1 MKIGK
6 NRTLLVIGIAVL
18 LGVGASVI
26 AISYLNQRV
35 ADIEARNR
43 GEMRSVVVALQDLKK
58 GERVTN
64 RSVGIRQVP
73 IEWSH
78 SGAITPEQ
86 FARADNAVLAYPA
99 MKGEPVVWAQLED
112 ARAAA
117 FSTRLATGR
126 RAVTVPV
133 DEISS
138 VSGMVEPNDRIDI
151 VVSINRDN
159 RNYTFTLLQG
169 VTVLATGSQISP
181 GEKQSDG
188 RPRTFTTITLDTTP
202 DDAKRIIAA
211 REIGRVTAL
220 LRAPNDTGNV
230 SAVRSDAQT
239 LLGLVTGVVASDRT
253 VPVIYGGGPIKLT
266 QRFNTRAELEEPVA
280 AIAPIKKE
288 Q

>member
-1 MKIGK
+1 MKIAK
-6 NRTLLVIGIAVL
+6 NRTVLVVGIAVL

-35 ADIEARNR
+35 ADIEARSR
-43 GEMRSVVVALQDLKK
+43 GQMRSVVVALHDLKK

-64 RSVGIRQVP
+64 RTVGVRKVP
-73 IEWSH
+73 VEWTH

-99 MKGEPVVWAQLED
+99 MKGEPVVWAQLEN
-112 ARAAA
+112 AREAA
-117 FSTRLATGR
+117 FSTRLVSGR

-138 VSGMVEPNDRIDI
+138 VSGMVEPNDRIDV
-151 VVSINRDN
+151 VVSITRDN

-169 VTVLATGSQISP
+169 ITVLATGSQISP
-181 GEKQSDG
+181 GDKESDG

-202 DDAKRIIAA
+202 EDAKRIIAA

-220 LRAPNDTGNV
+220 LRAPNDIGNV
-230 SAVRSDAQT
+230 SSVRSDAHS
-239 LLGLVTGVVASDRT
+239 LLGLVTGVVASESS

-266 QRFNTRAELEEPVA
+266 QRINPRVELDEPMA
-280 AIAPIKKE
+280 SAKKE

>member
-1 MKIGK
+1 MKIAK
-6 NRTLLVIGIAVL
+6 NRTVLVVGIAVL

-35 ADIEARNR
+35 ADIEARGR

-64 RSVGIRQVP
+64 RTVGVRKVP
-73 IEWSH
+73 VEWTH

-99 MKGEPVVWAQLED
+99 MKGEPVVWAQLEN
-112 ARAAA
+112 ARDAA
-117 FSTRLATGR
+117 FSTRLASGR

-181 GEKQSDG
+181 GEKEPDG
-188 RPRTFTTITLDTTP
+188 RARTFTTITLDTTP
-202 DDAKRIIAA
+202 EDAKRVIAA

-230 SAVRSDAQT
+230 SSARSDAHS
-239 LLGLVTGVVASDRT
+239 LLGLVTGVISSESS

-266 QRFNTRAELEEPVA
+266 QRFNPRAELDESM
-280 AIAPIKKE
+280 APAKKE